1 MSSRVS
7 RDDIEQMQRLYSDG
21 MSVNRISTETGWAPR
36 TVQNHLW
43 PITETEIF
51 VKEPVSAHTIAIRK
65 RIRQIM
71 GERNECSNKP
81 RKRRVKTKVIPADQI
96 PHGYIW

>member
-7 RDDIEQMQRLYSDG
+7 RDDVEQMQRLYSDG
-21 MSVNRISTETGWAPR
+21 MSVNKISAETGWAPR

-51 VKEPVSAHTIAIRK
+51 VKEPV
-65 RIRQIM
+65 
-71 GERNECSNKP
+71 
-81 RKRRVKTKVIPADQI
+81 
-96 PHGYIW
+96 